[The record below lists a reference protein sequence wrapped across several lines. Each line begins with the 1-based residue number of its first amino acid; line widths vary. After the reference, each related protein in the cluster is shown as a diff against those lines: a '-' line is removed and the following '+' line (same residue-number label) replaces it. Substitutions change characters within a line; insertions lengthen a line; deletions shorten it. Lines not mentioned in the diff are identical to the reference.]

1 MRRIGLLVGLV
12 CITGSLVAQETKHF
26 RIENSNG
33 YRSVTLNYS
42 TSSGV
47 CYLAQGDSNNP
58 LEVLSAR
65 DIEEFNHSFNKNAS
79 NGNLV
84 IDIALDEKNGQGF
97 SQSISNKVFTKTKP
111 EENIWKVLLAED
123 IAYDLNLSYGIGE
136 AFIDLAG
143 LNVEKLKVKTGSAN
157 VNIGYLHSMPNLT
170 QMDTMAIKVDL
181 GNVNVRQ
188 IYLANVQNIAAEV
201 GFGNMLLDLSES
213 MDEPC
218 NINASVGAGS
228 LEILIPKGGEVP
240 ILVRVKESMLCDV
253 KLTKSFIEKGDN
265 VFVNMDI
272 DEDSDIF
279 LEFNVDV
286 SFGSITFREKK

>member
-1 MRRIGLLVGLV
+1 MGLV
-12 CITGSLVAQETKHF
+12 WITGTLVAQETKHF
-26 RIENSNG
+26 RVENSKG
-33 YRSVTLNYS
+33 YHTVTLNYS

-58 LEVLSAR
+58 LEVVSAR
-65 DIEEFNHSFNKNAS
+65 DIDEFNHSFNKNES

-84 IDIALDEKNGQGF
+84 IDLSLDEKNSQGF

-123 IAYDLNLSYGIGE
+123 IGYKLNLSYGIGE

-143 LNVEKLKVKTGSAN
+143 LNIENLNVKTGSAN
-157 VNIGYLHSMPNLT
+157 VNIGYLHSMPNLIE
-170 QMDTMAIKVDL
+170 MDTMAVKVDL

-188 IYLANVQNIAAEV
+188 IYLANVKNIAAEV
-201 GFGNMLLDLSES
+201 GFGNMLLDLSEP
-213 MDEPC
+213 MDQPC
-218 NINASVGAGS
+218 HVNASVGAGS
-228 LEILIPKGGEVP
+228 LEILIPRGSEVP

-253 KLTKSFIEKGDN
+253 KFTKSFVEKGDN

-272 DEDSDIF
+272 DEDSDMF
-279 LEFNVDV
+279 LEFDVDV

>member
-1 MRRIGLLVGLV
+1 M

>member
-12 CITGSLVAQETKHF
+12 CITGSLAAQETQHF

-58 LEVLSAR
+58 LEVFSAR
-65 DIEEFNHSFNKNAS
+65 DIDEFNHSFNKNAS
-79 NGNLV
+79 DGNLV

-123 IAYDLNLSYGIGE
+123 IAYNLNLSYGIGE

-143 LNVEKLKVKTGSAN
+143 LSVENLKVKTGSAN
-157 VNIGYLHSMPNLT
+157 VNVGYLHSMPNLIK
-170 QMDTMAIKVDL
+170 MDTMDIKVDL
-181 GNVNVRQ
+181 GNLNVRQ
-188 IYLANVQNIAAEV
+188 IYLANVQNISAEV
-201 GFGNMLLDLSES
+201 GFGNMLLDLSET

-218 NINASVGAGS
+218 HVNASVGAGS

-279 LEFNVDV
+279 LEFDVDV